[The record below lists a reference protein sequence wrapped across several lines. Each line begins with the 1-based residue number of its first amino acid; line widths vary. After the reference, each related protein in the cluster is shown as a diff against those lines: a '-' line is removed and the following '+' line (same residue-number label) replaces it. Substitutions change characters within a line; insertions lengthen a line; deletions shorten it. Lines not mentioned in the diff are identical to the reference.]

1 MTKYSKIGE
10 FLVREKV
17 IDTAALDRGLEAQKR
32 TGQSL
37 GKALADLGLADEA
50 AVASANAKMLR
61 IDFLTDLPEAP
72 PDVKAL
78 LPLTFCRKHHVAP
91 LSLNG
96 KTLRLAMADPD
107 NQATLQDVTFTCSKQ
122 VLAVAATE
130 TSIMAALNDPNSE
143 AAESQLAYEKLA
155 GVDPEGQVEAVDE
168 DAQVDEVDLAKRTN
182 LTPVVRLV
190 NLILS
195 GAAKDGA
202 SDIHIEPKEKF
213 MQVRQR
219 IDGLLEEVFKIPKHL
234 QDATISRLKIISG
247 MDISDRRRSQDGR
260 SALKFEGK
268 RIDLRVSTLPTQ
280 FGEKVVIRLLK
291 PQASQT
297 TLEKMGFTPENLK
310 ALQTLL
316 LRKQGIIL
324 ITGPTGSGKS
334 STVYT
339 ALNWVKSPT
348 TNIITVEDPIEY
360 QLEGVNQ
367 VQINPKAGVT
377 FATGLR
383 SILRQDPNIILVG
396 EIRDQ
401 ETAGIAFEA
410 AQTGHLLLSTLHTND
425 GPSTVSRLLDLGVEP
440 FFVASALNGVLAQRL
455 VRRPCKACAV
465 SQAPSEEVVARL
477 GGIDQLPADG
487 RWLSARGCPECKNTG
502 YKGRL
507 AIHELLQMNNEL
519 RELIGRRAPEHEMR
533 RSARAA
539 GMRTMLEDGIAKAA
553 QGMTTLE
560 AVLEV
565 VAPEELDK
573 VALADEPQD
582 EADGADVEDEA
593 PLQIAAAAPAG
604 APAPEPYRGKACV
617 LVVEDSRTIASVVKY
632 YLELEG
638 FEVRLAVNGL
648 IGLDIARRERPRVI
662 VADVN
667 MPGMDGFAMVKA
679 LRADE
684 RTHHIAIA
692 MLTSEGSVESEA
704 QAFAAGAD
712 DYILK
717 PVEPRRLAARVKAL
731 LARSRGQ
738 QLTVTA

>member
-10 FLVREKV
+10 FLLSEKL
-17 IDTAALDRGLEAQKR
+17 IDTAALDRALEAQKR

-37 GKALADLGLADEA
+37 GKALADLGLADEG
-50 AVASANAKMLR
+50 AVASASAKLLR
-61 IDFLTDLPEAP
+61 IEMLTDLPEAP
-72 PDVKAL
+72 ADVKAL
-78 LPLTFCRKHHVAP
+78 LPLAFCRKHHIAP

-107 NQATLQDVTFTCSKQ
+107 NQATMQDVTFTCSKQ
-122 VLAVAATE
+122 VVPVVATE
-130 TSIMAALNDPNSE
+130 TAILAALSDPNSE

-168 DAQVDEVDLAKRTN
+168 DDEVDEADLAKRTS

-310 ALQTLL
+310 ALQGLL

-360 QLEGVNQ
+360 QLEGINQ

-377 FATGLR
+377 FASGLR

-440 FFVASALNGVLAQRL
+440 FFVASVLNGVLAQRL

-465 SQAPSEEVVARL
+465 PQAPSDEVLTRL
-477 GGIDQLPADG
+477 GGLENLPADG
-487 RWLSARGCPECKNTG
+487 RWLTARGCTECKNTG

-533 RSARAA
+533 RAARAA

-565 VAPEELDK
+565 VAPEETTKDSMA
-573 VALADEPQD
+573 VEPQP
-582 EADGADVEDEA
+582 G
-593 PLQIAAAAPAG
+593 AAAVVEVVATLAVPDKPPAEVTAPADSQD
-604 APAPEPYRGKACV
+604 PACV
-617 LVVEDSRTIASVVKY
+617 LVVEDSRTIAAVVKY

-638 FEVRLAVNGL
+638 FDVRLAANGL
-648 IGLDIARRERPRVI
+648 LGLDIARRERPRVI
-662 VADVN
+662 VTDVN
-667 MPGMDGFAMVKA
+667 MPGMDGFSMVKA
-679 LRADE
+679 IRADD
-684 RTHHIAIA
+684 RTHNIAIV

-731 LARSRGQ
+731 LARSRAR
-738 QLTVTA
+738 QLTVSA